1 MAVCSGYARL
11 FEKMCSIAGIRCK
24 TITGTFERHTWNA
37 VYIDGKWHLLD
48 CTFGSGFVDDGKFTF
63 RYDELYFLTHPDL
76 FEQDHTPDCFILK
89 IFVKLGLHILEWVE
103 WIWKGISECYQNIVE
118 PIYKK
123 IASWFSCK
131 TSLQELSSFFL

>member
-89 IFVKLGLHILEWVE
+89 IFVKLGLHIL
-103 WIWKGISECYQNIVE
+103 
-118 PIYKK
+118 
-123 IASWFSCK
+123 A
-131 TSLQELSSFFL
+131 LSSEINQLHRTDHVVQMPYHHLPKRLLYSQFKNGKQNVDE